1 VIIQR
6 KETPPAC
13 VSFARQA
20 SLPEG
25 EGKKESEDAVSERKV
40 VYRYQ
45 YARSKDQDAS
55 APVRHPVVI
64 VGAGPVGLTAA
75 LDLASRGVKVVLLD
89 DSDRIGEG
97 SRGICYAKRTLE
109 VLDRLGV
116 GEKLV
121 AQGVTWKLGK
131 VFLGDEL
138 VYSFDLQPE
147 PGHKMP
153 AFINLQQYYLEK
165 ALADRALESE
175 NIDLRWL
182 NRVLALE
189 QRNDNVR
196 LTIETPDGP
205 YQLDTDW
212 LIACDGVRSTVRDL
226 LGLGFEGVTFEDK
239 FLIADVKMAADFPT
253 ERRFWFDPQ
262 FHSGQSALMH
272 RQPDN
277 VWRIDLQ
284 LGPGADVEA
293 EQKPERVMARL
304 KKMLGERAFE
314 LEWVSIYRFNCRR
327 LARFVQGRV
336 IFAGD
341 SAHQVSPF
349 GARGGNSGVQDAEN
363 IAWKLAAIL
372 AGDAGPGLLASYDH
386 ERIQAADENI
396 GHSTRST
403 DFIAPHSSAERNL
416 RNAVLDLAPRC
427 EFARRMVNS
436 GRLSVATVYDTPLS
450 TPDEGPFSGTARLGA
465 PAPDAP
471 IRTADGTEGHLVE
484 RLSNGF
490 ELLYVKD
497 GGRPSPPDG
506 IKLTVIGED
515 LVDTA
520 RLFETRYDA
529 TPGAAYLLR
538 PDQHLCARW
547 RTFDLGK
554 VKAARTR
561 ALGY

>member
-1 VIIQR
+1 M
-6 KETPPAC
+6 
-13 VSFARQA
+13 S
-20 SLPEG
+20 G
-25 EGKKESEDAVSERKV
+25 GRKV

-45 YARSKDQDAS
+45 YQRSPDQDART
-55 APVRHPVVI
+55 AARHPVIV
-64 VGAGPVGLTAA
+64 VGAGPVGLTTAI
-75 LDLASRGVKVVLLD
+75 DLASRGVPVVLLD

-109 VLDRLGV
+109 ILDRLGI

-131 VFLGDEL
+131 VFLGDDL

-147 PGHKMP
+147 DGHKMP

-165 ALADRALESE
+165 ALVDRALELR
-175 NIDLRWL
+175 NIDLRWC
-182 NRVLALE
+182 NRAAALE
-189 QRNDNVR
+189 QHNDHVR

-205 YQLDTDW
+205 YQLDADW
-212 LIACDGVRSTVRDL
+212 LIACDGARSSIRDFL
-226 LGLGFEGVTFEDK
+226 RLGFEGVTFEDK

-253 ERRFWFDPQ
+253 ERRFWFKPQ

-284 LGPGADVEA
+284 LGPDADVEA
-293 EQKPERVMARL
+293 EQKPERIVPRL
-304 KKMLGERAFE
+304 RKMLGARDFE

-327 LARFVQGRV
+327 LARFVHGRV

-349 GARGGNSGVQDAEN
+349 GARGGNSGIQDAEN

-372 AGDAGPGLLASYDH
+372 AGDAGSGLLASYEQ
-386 ERIQAADENI
+386 ERVQAADENI

-403 DFIAPHSSAERNL
+403 DFIAPHSDAERNL

-436 GRLSVATVYDTPLS
+436 GRLSVATIHNTPLS
-450 TPDEGPFSGTARLGA
+450 TSDESPFSGGAHLGA
-465 PAPDAP
+465 PVPDIP
-471 IRTADGTEGHLVE
+471 VRVDGEQRHLLE
-484 RLSNGF
+484 RLSDGF
-490 ELLYVKD
+490 ELLYVAD
-497 GGRPSPPDG
+497 GERPSLPEG

-515 LVDTA
+515 LLDSAGLFAA
-520 RLFETRYDA
+520 RFDA

-547 RTFDLGK
+547 RAFDFGK
-554 VKAARTR
+554 VKVARDR
-561 ALGY
+561 ALGF

>member
-1 VIIQR
+1 M
-6 KETPPAC
+6 
-13 VSFARQA
+13 S
-20 SLPEG
+20 G
-25 EGKKESEDAVSERKV
+25 GRKV

-45 YARSKDQDAS
+45 YARSRDQDAQ

-75 LDLASRGVKVVLLD
+75 IDLASRGVPVVLLD
-89 DSDRIGEG
+89 DADRIGEG

-109 VLDRLGV
+109 ILDRLGV

-121 AQGVTWKLGK
+121 EQGVTWKLGK

-147 PGHKMP
+147 AGHKMP

-165 ALADRALESE
+165 ALVDRALDMR
-175 NIDLRWL
+175 NIDLRWC
-182 NRVLALE
+182 NRAAALE
-189 QRNDNVR
+189 QRNDHVR

-205 YQLDTDW
+205 YQLDADW
-212 LIACDGVRSTVRDL
+212 LIACDGARSSIRDF

-253 ERRFWFDPQ
+253 ERRFWFKPQ
-262 FHSGQSALMH
+262 FHTGQSALMH

-284 LGPGADVEA
+284 LGPDADVEA
-293 EQKPERVMARL
+293 EQKPERILPRL
-304 KKMLGERAFE
+304 KKMLGERDFE

-327 LARFVQGRV
+327 LARFVHGRV

-349 GARGGNSGVQDAEN
+349 GARGGNSGIQDAEN

-372 AGDAGPGLLASYDH
+372 GGEAGPGLLSSYEQ
-386 ERIQAADENI
+386 ERVQAADENI

-403 DFIAPHSSAERNL
+403 DFIAPHSEAERSL

-436 GRLSVATVYDTPLS
+436 GRLSVATIHNTPLS
-450 TPDEGPFSGTARLGA
+450 TPDESAFSGSARLGA
-465 PAPDAP
+465 PVPDVP
-471 IRTADGTEGHLVE
+471 LSVEGEQCHLLE
-484 RLSNGF
+484 RLSDGF
-490 ELLYVKD
+490 ELLYVRD
-497 GGRPSPPDG
+497 GGKPSLPEG
-506 IKLTVIGED
+506 IKLTVIGDD
-515 LVDTA
+515 LIDSAGLFAA
-520 RLFETRYDA
+520 RFDA

-547 RTFDLGK
+547 RAFDAEK
-554 VKAARTR
+554 VKAARSR
-561 ALGY
+561 ALGF